1 MEFYKIS
8 TRRKQNGVVEIYPV
22 FIMGKKSDLMI
33 KGGDFYAVWI
43 EERKLWSTDQDD
55 VIRMVDR
62 DMEKYAKEH
71 EAEFF
76 NGYSIRYMR
85 YSDQGSID
93 QWIKYVKKQQRDN
106 FVQLDARLI
115 FSNQETTKE
124 SYATKKLPYALAEGS
139 IENYEKLIGTLYSPD
154 EKAKLEWAIG
164 AVVAGDS
171 INIQKFIVLYGDRGT
186 GKSTFLDIVK
196 KLFQGYWTSFEAKA
210 LGSVNNA
217 FALEAFKDNPL
228 VAIDPEAKL
237 DRIEDNTKIN
247 SLTAHEAMFVNA
259 KYEKMYST
267 RFNSFL
273 FMGTNSPV
281 KITDAKSG
289 ILRRLI
295 DVNPTGNKVPKTE
308 YKRLVKNINY
318 ELGAIAKHCLDV
330 YEAEPDKYD
339 DYIPTNMLAYTN
351 DFYNFVIYIAHEI
364 KVHDGIS
371 LQEAWHLYDGYCQDT
386 NTRKEYMRIFREE
399 LKNYFGEFLPVFT
412 LDDGTRVRSY
422 YKGFRLDK
430 FDTKIEDYEPDND
443 DIYEIDFKEQ
453 KSLID
458 ELLKDCPAQEAF
470 FDENGSDRPKTKWA
484 NCKTKLKDIDTS
496 KLHYILPKGHENLIR
511 IDFDYKDKDG
521 NKDLS
526 KNLKEAS
533 KWPKT
538 YAEISKS
545 GGGIHLYYIYTGDPS
560 KLSKIYSPE
569 VEIKTNG
576 GLSAIRRKLTKCN
589 DIPIAKISSGLP
601 LKGDDKV
608 VSEKT
613 VMNDKQL
620 RTFIKR
626 ALNKEHHGATKPEID
641 FIFKVLED
649 KYNSGE
655 PYDVSDM
662 RNAVLAFAA
671 SSTHQSDKAI
681 KVVSKMHFKSDDA
694 PLNEEPEVYVE
705 HERPLSM
712 FDIEVWPN
720 LFLIVWSKY
729 DSDDYNKLF
738 NPSPETVQEL
748 FRLYRQV
755 GFNNRRYD
763 NHVCYG
769 RILGRS
775 NEGLYNISQAI
786 INNKSGAFFGEAYN
800 LSYTD
805 IYDYAS
811 KKQSLKKWEIELGI
825 HHQEFNFPWDQ
836 PIPEELWGKAAD
848 YCVNDV
854 KATKATW
861 DATQSDFLA
870 REILADLT
878 GMTVNDTTNTLT
890 ARLIF
895 GKDKN
900 PQSKFNYRDLSQPVL
915 YDEDGNPYPEEDLIF
930 RAWNGEKS
938 AKPFFPG
945 YTFDKGVSTYRGEE
959 IGEGGK
965 VYAEPGIYYDV
976 PVLDITSMH
985 PHSIIA
991 ERLFGP
997 YTDIF
1002 EELVQARVCIK
1013 HAIACHKNNDQD
1025 GYLKHLEFVRTLP
1038 HLGEKLS
1045 KYLKDYEKLKNLP
1058 QALKIAIN
1066 SVYGLT
1072 AANFSNPFRDPRN
1085 KDNIVAKR
1093 GALFMTDLKYA
1104 VQERGFTVAHIKTDS
1119 IKIPGATPEIRK
1131 FVEDFGHMYG
1141 YSFEVEDE
1149 YEKMCLVN
1157 DAVYIAK
1164 EKNGGWTATGT
1175 QFQIPYVFKKLFSKE
1190 PIEFDDMCET
1200 KSVTSSLYL
1209 DFDDGFE
1216 DDEHTFYL
1224 DFNDGRSDDEHNYAF
1239 VGKIGRFCPVKEGC
1253 GGGILYREKN
1263 GKYSAATG
1271 TKGYRWKE
1279 AEVVRILGKTN
1290 EIDTSYYEK
1299 LCDEAI
1305 EAINEAGSKI
1315 GVSYD
1320 YFVNGPSTPPVYSYK
1335 PIDDPYASDS
1345 DIDLPF

>member
-62 DMEKYAKEH
+62 DMERFAKEH

-76 NGYSIRYMR
+76 NGYSIKYMR

-106 FVQLDARLI
+106 FVQLDAKLV

-124 SYATKKLPYALAEGS
+124 SYATKKLPYALADGS
-139 IENYEKLIGTLYSPD
+139 IDNYEKLIGTLYSPD

-371 LQEAWHLYDGYCQDT
+371 LQEAWHLYDEYCQDT
-386 NTRKEYMRIFREE
+386 NTKKVYMRIFREE
-399 LKNYFGEFLPVFT
+399 LKNYFDEFLPVYT

-430 FDTKIEDYEPDND
+430 FDASVEEDAKEP

-470 FDENGSDRPKTKWA
+470 FDEDGSDRPKTKWA

-569 VEIKTNG
+569 VEIKTNA

-626 ALNKEHHGATKPEID
+626 ALNKEHHGATKPEVD

-671 SSTHQSDKAI
+671 SSTHQSDKAV
-681 KVVSKMHFKSDDA
+681 KLVSKMHFKSDDA
-694 PLNEEPEVYVE
+694 PLNEEPIVDAIEKPIAFFDVEV
-705 HERPLSM
+705 
-712 FDIEVWPN
+712 FPN
-720 LFLIVWSKY
+720 LVLICYKVRGVDGVHRLY
-729 DSDDYNKLF
+729 
-738 NPSPETVQEL
+738 NPSSDLVQRL
-748 FRLYRQV
+748 VNLYRLI
-755 GFNNRRYD
+755 GFNNRAYD
-763 NHVCYG
+763 NHILYAL
-769 RILGRS
+769 ILGYSIHRVF
-775 NEGLYNISQAI
+775 LLSQDLI
-786 INNKSGAFFGEAYN
+786 ERHTGFFREAYN
-800 LSYTD
+800 NISYAD
-805 IYDYAS
+805 VYDMSS
-811 KKQSLKKWEIELGI
+811 KKQGLKKWEFELSSAS
-825 HHQEFNFPWDQ
+825 HKELPFPWDE
-836 PIPEELWGKAAD
+836 PVAEEHWSTVGDYCDNDVITTELVFEHTQAD
-848 YCVNDV
+848 YI
-854 KATKATW
+854 TR
-861 DATQSDFLA
+861 Q
-870 REILADLT
+870 IMADLS
-878 GMTVNDTTNTLT
+878 GLSVMDTN
-890 ARLIF
+890 R
-895 GKDKN
+895 
-900 PQSKFNYRDLSQPVL
+900 Q
-915 YDEDGNPYPEEDLIF
+915 
-930 RAWNGEKS
+930 
-938 AKPFFPG
+938 
-945 YTFDKGVSTYRGEE
+945 
-959 IGEGGK
+959 
-965 VYAEPGIYYDV
+965 
-976 PVLDITSMH
+976 
-985 PHSIIA
+985 
-991 ERLFGP
+991 
-997 YTDIF
+997 
-1002 EELVQARVCIK
+1002 
-1013 HAIACHKNNDQD
+1013 
-1025 GYLKHLEFVRTLP
+1025 
-1038 HLGEKLS
+1038 
-1045 KYLKDYEKLKNLP
+1045 
-1058 QALKIAIN
+1058 
-1066 SVYGLT
+1066 
-1072 AANFSNPFRDPRN
+1072 
-1085 KDNIVAKR
+1085 
-1093 GALFMTDLKYA
+1093 
-1104 VQERGFTVAHIKTDS
+1104 HI
-1119 IKIPGATPEIRK
+1119 IKILVGN
-1131 FVEDFGHMYG
+1131 
-1141 YSFEVEDE
+1141 
-1149 YEKMCLVN
+1149 EKKPKLVYTN
-1157 DAVYIAK
+1157 L
-1164 EKNGGWTATGT
+1164 ATGE
-1175 QFQIPYVFKKLFSKE
+1175 QS
-1190 PIEFDDMCET
+1190 
-1200 KSVTSSLYL
+1200 
-1209 DFDDGFE
+1209 
-1216 DDEHTFYL
+1216 
-1224 DFNDGRSDDEHNYAF
+1224 
-1239 VGKIGRFCPVKEGC
+1239 
-1253 GGGILYREKN
+1253 
-1263 GKYSAATG
+1263 
-1271 TKGYRWKE
+1271 
-1279 AEVVRILGKTN
+1279 
-1290 EIDTSYYEK
+1290 
-1299 LCDEAI
+1299 
-1305 EAINEAGSKI
+1305 
-1315 GVSYD
+1315 
-1320 YFVNGPSTPPVYSYK
+1320 
-1335 PIDDPYASDS
+1335 
-1345 DIDLPF
+1345 